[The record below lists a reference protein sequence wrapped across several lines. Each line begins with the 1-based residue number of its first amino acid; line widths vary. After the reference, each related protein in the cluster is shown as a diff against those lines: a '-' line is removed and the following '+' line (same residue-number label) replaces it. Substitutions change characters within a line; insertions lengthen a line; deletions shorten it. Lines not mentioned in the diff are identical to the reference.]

1 MGLLFIF
8 IVFFIILVT
17 IQNMVLFLLLDF
29 IDFLWLNEI
38 GMTNIYLTYF
48 KLL

>member
-17 IQNMVLFLLLDF
+17 IQNLVFFLFFDF
-29 IDFLWLNEI
+29 IEVFMVKGNWYDQ
-38 GMTNIYLTYF
+38 YLF
-48 KLL
+48 NVF

>member
-17 IQNMVLFLLLDF
+17 IPNLVLFLLFDF
-29 IDFLWLNEI
+29 IEFFMVKGNWYDQ
-38 GMTNIYLTYF
+38 YLF
-48 KLL
+48 NVF

>member
-17 IQNMVLFLLLDF
+17 IKNLVFFLLFDF
-29 IDFLWLNEI
+29 IDV
-38 GMTNIYLTYF
+38 F
-48 KLL
+48 KDK

>member
-29 IDFLWLNEI
+29 IDFF
-38 GMTNIYLTYF
+38 MV
-48 KLL
+48 K

>member
-29 IDFLWLNEI
+29 IDFLWLSEI

>member
-17 IQNMVLFLLLDF
+17 IQNLVLILLFDF
-29 IDFLWLNEI
+29 IEI
-38 GMTNIYLTYF
+38 FMV
-48 KLL
+48 K

>member
-17 IQNMVLFLLLDF
+17 IQNLVFFLLFDF
-29 IDFLWLNEI
+29 IEFFMVKGNWYDQ
-38 GMTNIYLTYF
+38 YLF
-48 KLL
+48 NVF